1 MRVLICGDRHWS
13 DWQAIDTYVSL
24 LPVGS
29 VVIQGEAPGAD
40 SAAREAAVAHGYAF
54 ESYPADWAAYGR
66 AAGPIRNKQMLTEGQ
81 PDLVVAFHDDL
92 ESSKG
97 TMNMISQ
104 ARKAGVPVQIHLK
117 KTV

>member
-1 MRVLICGDRHWS
+1 MRVLICGDRHWF

-54 ESYPADWAAYGR
+54 ESYPADWATYGR

-92 ESSKG
+92 ENSKG

-104 ARKAGVPVQIHLK
+104 ARKAGVPVQIHPK
-117 KTV
+117 ETI